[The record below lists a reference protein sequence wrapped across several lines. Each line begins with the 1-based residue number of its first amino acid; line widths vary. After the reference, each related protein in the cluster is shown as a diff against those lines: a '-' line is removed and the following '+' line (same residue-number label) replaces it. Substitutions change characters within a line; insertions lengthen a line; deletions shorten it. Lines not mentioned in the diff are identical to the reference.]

1 MRYIPNTDD
10 QRSEMLR
17 TIGAGS
23 VDDLFSDLPASAV
36 LDGKLDLPEP
46 MSEMGLMKHLNELA
60 GRNVDACSQ
69 TCFLG
74 AGVYDHFVPLVV
86 DHIISREEF
95 TTSYTPYQPEI
106 SQGTLQAIFEYQ
118 SMVCSLTGMEVAN
131 ASMYDGASSIAE
143 AAFMACASTKR
154 NVVLVAR
161 SVHPHGRAVL
171 ETYASLRGIT
181 VKEIGY
187 SDGTLDMGD
196 LKGNLSDEVA
206 AVIVQ
211 SPNFF
216 GSLEDLKALAD
227 EAHSVKALFIAV
239 SDLLALSVLEAPGR
253 LGADVVVGD
262 GQSVG
267 NAMNFGGPHFGFF
280 ATTQKL
286 MRKMPGRIVGE
297 TLDRNGKK
305 CYVLTLQAREQH
317 IRREKASSNICSNH
331 SLNALASA
339 VHMSLMGLS
348 GMKEAASQSLLKAA
362 YGKERLIETG
372 SFRSAF
378 EGPFFR
384 EFVVFSD
391 EAPRSINDRLLSE
404 GMIGGYDLSND
415 YPELENAW
423 LVAVTEKRT
432 KDEIDRFVSV
442 ARGE

>member
-1 MRYIPNTDD
+1 
-10 QRSEMLR
+10 
-17 TIGAGS
+17 
-23 VDDLFSDLPASAV
+23 
-36 LDGKLDLPEP
+36 
-46 MSEMGLMKHLNELA
+46 
-60 GRNVDACSQ
+60 
-69 TCFLG
+69 
-74 AGVYDHFVPLVV
+74 
-86 DHIISREEF
+86 
-95 TTSYTPYQPEI
+95 
-106 SQGTLQAIFEYQ
+106 
-118 SMVCSLTGMEVAN
+118 
-131 ASMYDGASSIAE
+131 
-143 AAFMACASTKR
+143 
-154 NVVLVAR
+154 
-161 SVHPHGRAVL
+161 
-171 ETYASLRGIT
+171 
-181 VKEIGY
+181 
-187 SDGTLDMGD
+187 
-196 LKGNLSDEVA
+196 
-206 AVIVQ
+206 
-211 SPNFF
+211 
-216 GSLEDLKALAD
+216 
-227 EAHSVKALFIAV
+227 
-239 SDLLALSVLEAPGR
+239 

-362 YGKERLIETG
+362 YGKESLIETG

-378 EGPFFR
+378 DGPFFR

-404 GMIGGYDLSND
+404 GMIGGYDLSSD